1 MRFLLVCIVLL
12 MSCSKPVAESATPAL
27 DSEVAEAVSLSSDV
41 SDVDA
46 AADATLAAEVSAS
59 LAEDATVD

>member
-1 MRFLLVCIVLL
+1 VRFLLVCIVLL

-41 SDVDA
+41 SEVDA
-46 AADATLAAEVSAS
+46 FEDVTPAADVSATI
-59 LAEDATVD
+59 AEDATVD

>member
-1 MRFLLVCIVLL
+1 MRFLLVCVLL